1 MALYICG
8 YLSEMKVTIIIPIR
22 NEEKFIDKTLES
34 IINQKFDGDLEIIIS
49 DGLSNDGTLEI
60 VKKFQKKFKNIK
72 LVRNAAKIVS
82 VGFNKALNLATGDII
97 IRVDGHSTLEPDFIK
112 NSIRI
117 LNKKNASCVGGPTK
131 HFSNT
136 FIGKNISIAQC
147 SYFGAGGASFRTGVS
162 KGKYVNTLAFGAY
175 NRAEFLK
182 VGAYDEELIRNQDE
196 ELNYRIVKNGGKIW
210 IDPSIKSIYYVRNSI
225 IKLFSQYFYYG
236 FYKVRV
242 IQKIKSIFSLR
253 HFVPAIFVLTL
264 ILLVVI
270 AIFQKIFWPIF
281 FLGGIYLLVNIT
293 FSIYES
299 VKSHAKSL
307 VLLPVIYFIMHLS
320 YGLGFLAGLVFF
332 ANRWR
337 ASSVVDNSFKKENF
351 SLKVNA

>member
-1 MALYICG
+1 
-8 YLSEMKVTIIIPIR
+8 MKVSVILPIR
-22 NEEKFIDKTLES
+22 NEKYFIKKTLKS
-34 IINQKFDGDLEIIIS
+34 IINQKFNGDLEIIIS
-49 DGLSNDGTLEI
+49 DGLSNDGTLDI
-60 VKKFQKKFKNIK
+60 VKQFQEQYRYIK
-72 LVRNAAKIVS
+72 LIRNNARTVP
-82 VGFNKALNLATGDII
+82 VGFNKALSYATGDII
-97 IRVDGHSTLEPDFIK
+97 IRVDGHSTLEPDFIN
-112 NSIRI
+112 NSIKM
-117 LNKKNASCVGGPTK
+117 LHKKNASCVGGPTK

-136 FIGKNISIAQC
+136 FIGKNISVAQC

-175 NRAEFLK
+175 KRAEFLK

-225 IKLFSQYFYYG
+225 LKLFSQYFYYG

-264 ILLVVI
+264 ILFVVI
-270 AIFQKIFWPIF
+270 AIYQKILWPIF
-281 FLGGIYLLVNIT
+281 FLGGIYLFMNIS

-299 VKSHAKSL
+299 IRSQSKSL
-307 VLLPVIYFIMHLS
+307 FLLPVIYFIMHLS
-320 YGLGFLAGLVFF
+320 YGIGFLAGLVFF

>member
-1 MALYICG
+1 MLI
-8 YLSEMKVTIIIPIR
+8 SVIIPIK
-22 NEEKFIDKTLES
+22 NEVKFIRNTLLS
-34 IINQKFDGDLEIIIS
+34 ILNQKFDGALEIIIS
-49 DGLSNDGTLEI
+49 DGLSNDGTLDVIEQ
-60 VKKFQKKFKNIK
+60 FQENYKNIK
-72 LVRNAAKIVS
+72 LIRNNDQFVP
-82 VGFNKALNLATGDII
+82 VGFNKALTIANGDII
-97 IRVDGHSTLEPDFIK
+97 IRVDGHSILEPDFIR

-117 LNKKNASCVGGPTK
+117 LDETNASCVGGPTK
-131 HFSNT
+131 HYSNT
-136 FIGKNISIAQC
+136 IIGNNISIAQC
-147 SYFGAGGASFRTGVS
+147 SFFGAGGASFRTGVS

-175 NRAEFLK
+175 KRAEFLK

-196 ELNYRIVKNGGKIW
+196 EFNYRIILNGGKIW
-210 IDPSIKSIYYVRNSI
+210 IDPSIKSTYYVRNSI
-225 IKLFSQYFYYG
+225 LKLFSQYFYYG

-264 ILLVVI
+264 ILFLVI

-281 FLGGIYLLVNIT
+281 FLGGIYLFVNIT

-332 ANRWR
+332 AKRWG
-337 ASSVVDNSFKKENF
+337 ASSVMDNSFKKEIF
-351 SLKVNA
+351 SLKENA

>member
-1 MALYICG
+1 
-8 YLSEMKVTIIIPIR
+8 MKVSVILPIR
-22 NEEKFIDKTLES
+22 NEKYFINKTLKS
-34 IINQKFDGDLEIIIS
+34 IINQKFNGDLEIIVS
-49 DGLSNDGTLEI
+49 DGLSNDGTLDT
-60 VKKFQKKFKNIK
+60 VKQFQEKYRCIK
-72 LVRNAAKIVS
+72 LIRNNARTVP
-82 VGFNKALNLATGDII
+82 VGFNKALSFAKGDVI
-97 IRVDGHSTLEPDFIK
+97 IRVDGHSTLEPDFIN
-112 NSIRI
+112 NSIKM

-175 NRAEFLK
+175 KRAEFLK

-210 IDPSIKSIYYVRNSI
+210 IDPSIKSVYYVRNSI
-225 IKLFSQYFYYG
+225 LKLFTQYFYYG

-253 HFVPAIFVLTL
+253 HLVPAIFVLTL
-264 ILLVVI
+264 ILFVVI
-270 AIFQKIFWPIF
+270 AIFQKIFWPILF
-281 FLGGIYLLVNIT
+281 FGGIYLFMNIT

-299 VKSHAKSL
+299 IKSL
-307 VLLPVIYFIMHLS
+307 SKSLILLPVIYFIMHLS
-320 YGLGFLAGLVFF
+320 YGVGFLAGLVFF

-337 ASSVVDNSFKKENF
+337 SSRVVDNSFKKENF
-351 SLKVNA
+351 SLRANA